1 MSEIKDLLLGGL
13 FSMPSSYMDVLQCC
27 TIHFYAL
34 EPLMTLWVVFC
45 FFFKKQKECGDGSDR

>member
-13 FSMPSSYMDVLQCC
+13 FSMPSSYIDVLQCC

-45 FFFKKQKECGDGSDR
+45 FLFF